1 MYTPPTHTCTHTI
14 DMPSLPPPL
23 SHLNFPQTLYIRVQL
38 WVHTGD
44 VDEGAVGH
52 DLQQLVGLI
61 ADGVG
66 SEVPVVDHP
75 GRDDGCVLVVTAA
88 TEVGTIIVTQS
99 SHIALRF

>member
-1 MYTPPTHTCTHTI
+1 M
-14 DMPSLPPPL
+14 
-23 SHLNFPQTLYIRVQL
+23 
-38 WVHTGD
+38 
-44 VDEGAVGH
+44 DEGAVGH

-61 ADGVG
+61 ADWVG

>member
-1 MYTPPTHTCTHTI
+1 M
-14 DMPSLPPPL
+14 
-23 SHLNFPQTLYIRVQL
+23 
-38 WVHTGD
+38 
-44 VDEGAVGH
+44 DEGAVGH

-99 SHIALRF
+99 SHIALRFCQREGQGGNKFSVLDPLPTARLLHSRHLSRCEHPVMQRV